1 MKTTTSNQSYQE
13 YLINFCYNED
23 KFNKLKLRPN
33 RELTFDRHAGN
44 ISRYFTIYFLLYSG
58 NFPVTFLNLQ
68 INTRYFTI
76 YLVISP
82 VIFPVTFLCK
92 YRLILTLGFLID
104 RLYPQL
110 QLVSTK
116 SQPLLANAFLYIT

>member
-1 MKTTTSNQSYQE
+1 MKTTTSVETKAINLKYMTYQE
-13 YLINFCYNED
+13 YLINFCYNEY

-76 YLVISP
+76 YLVIFSGN
-82 VIFPVTFLCK
+82 FSGNFSL
-92 YRLILTLGFLID
+92 
-104 RLYPQL
+104 
-110 QLVSTK
+110 
-116 SQPLLANAFLYIT
+116 